1 MYLQSGQRL
10 GSPGLGLCVVPK
22 QVRVRKLICT
32 DADLAAIG
40 AEMGKGRGLVIREVR
55 VAIEDA
61 VRRAIVLIERA
72 EGQLKKPRVTGQAGD
87 AMRQRFRDAFGTAPE
102 FVPTWRPAGHTW
114 DVGAVVR
121 ERLRCAAKIMS
132 EGDIE
137 FVAWGPG
144 SCPFAFDWATR
155 PWAVV
160 QGGRFRICLGQ
171 TFWQAA
177 GGADTEGM
185 ATTLLHECLHIY
197 FDSIRHRLERWAYNT
212 ATCYERY
219 VLLCSGIP
227 IPPAVGVPCP
237 SKAPGVPVAAR
248 RGKVRTP
255 ALAGSGVS
263 GLAQPRDT
271 SDTGRSIE
279 AITKALQI
287 NPADG
292 YVKGGAARRK
302 LDVAFLSVPLP
313 SALALHKQLSA
324 AEGALGRMFRQR
336 LHRATRKALLDVL
349 WSKQLA
355 HQKVL
360 DDAQRALKEACD
372 RAKAEFAAMRVRL
385 AAIQRSVD
393 EACSAS
399 GEDSDA
405 CQRARFALLTTRTRL
420 EHGLRRQQSMC
431 P

>member
-1 MYLQSGQRL
+1 MYLQNEQRL
-10 GSPGLGLCVVPK
+10 GATGLGLCVVPT
-22 QVRVRKLICT
+22 QVTIRKLICP

-40 AEMGKGRGLVIREVR
+40 VETGKGRDLVIREVR
-55 VAIEDA
+55 IAIEDA
-61 VRRAIVLIERA
+61 VRRAMVLIERA
-72 EGQLKKPRVTGQAGD
+72 ESQLKRPRATGRAGD

-102 FVPTWRPAGHTW
+102 FVPTWRPAGQTW
-114 DVGAVVR
+114 DVGGVVR
-121 ERLRCAAKIMS
+121 ERLRCAAKAMS

-177 GGADTEGM
+177 GRADTEGM
-185 ATTLLHECLHIY
+185 ATTLLHECLHIF
-197 FDSIRHRLERWAYNT
+197 FDTIRHRLEKWAYNT

-227 IPPAVGVPCP
+227 IPPAVDVPCP
-237 SKAPGVPVAAR
+237 SKIPGAPVAAKSGKR
-248 RGKVRTP
+248 RRP
-255 ALAGSGVS
+255 ALAGAGIG

-279 AITKALQI
+279 AIAKALQI
-287 NPADG
+287 SPADG
-292 YVKGGAARRK
+292 YVKGSAARRK
-302 LDVAFLSVPLP
+302 LDVAILSVPLTA
-313 SALALHKQLSA
+313 ALELHGQLRAGTGS
-324 AEGALGRMFRQR
+324 LGRLFTYR
-336 LHRATRKALLDVL
+336 LHRATRKTLLDIL
-349 WSKQLA
+349 WAKHLA
-355 HQKVL
+355 QQKVFS
-360 DDAQRALKEACD
+360 DAQAVLKATCE
-372 RAKAEFAAMRVRL
+372 RTKAEFAALRVRL
-385 AAIQRSVD
+385 SEIERTVESVC
-393 EACSAS
+393 AGS

-405 CQRARFALLTTRTRL
+405 CQRARFTLLSAKTRL
-420 EHGLRRQQSMC
+420 EDGLRTQRSIC